1 MTQTIGLKAPTNLKE
16 VLRLHTLWLNDG
28 EIGERADLRWANLVG
43 ANLVGANLEGANL
56 RWADLREADL
66 RWANLVGANLVGAN
80 LEGANLEGANLEGA
94 NLRWADLVGANLVGA
109 NLEMAD
115 LDYAAWPL
123 WCGSLGAK
131 ADRRLAAQ
139 LAYHFCRI
147 DFGDDELCKGL
158 QEALVP
164 LANEFHRVGENGI
177 PPIKER
183 GRDPSHPSKFE
194 NGHRRSRAKQNTLY
208 ILE

>member
-66 RWANLVGANLVGAN
+66 RW
-80 LEGANLEGANLEGA
+80 ANLEGA